1 LQVDL
6 VNEESVSN
14 AIRKTIETFGHI
26 DVLVNNAGYGQLG
39 TLEELTDRE
48 ARQNFDINVFGSLNM
63 IRGLIPY
70 LRKQQSGLIVNI
82 ASVGAFQATLQAG
95 EFTVPQNS

>member
-39 TLEELTDRE
+39 QKQLGR
-48 ARQNFDINVFGSLNM
+48 RSRCY
-63 IRGLIPY
+63 RGIPVLI
-70 LRKQQSGLIVNI
+70 KGM
-82 ASVGAFQATLQAG
+82 
-95 EFTVPQNS
+95 